1 MKLAQQGDLPKNEIR
16 KRVLTRLVASPLVVG
31 PVMLGFTAIVA
42 GWAMDLKQMALCL
55 FGGLAG
61 MMVGAGAFFTKWM
74 VSGQQVAQDVLTE
87 WEKEQSQSHI
97 RDLDQL
103 EADLTEAD
111 EDPRPEE
118 ALKDLRALVA
128 TFGTLEKQP
137 QNAAWPMI
145 MEVRMQVE
153 ALFEHCVRLIR
164 QSHALWE
171 TASRLNTASAKDP
184 IMAQREGLI
193 EEVQTCV
200 SQLSQTMVSLQNIHQ
215 VESNSERL
223 KQMRNNLDESLE
235 VARKV
240 ESRMRQ
246 WPATAHHDSKTE

>member
-1 MKLAQQGDLPKNEIR
+1 
-16 KRVLTRLVASPLVVG
+16 
-31 PVMLGFTAIVA
+31 
-42 GWAMDLKQMALCL
+42 
-55 FGGLAG
+55 
-61 MMVGAGAFFTKWM
+61 
-74 VSGQQVAQDVLTE
+74 
-87 WEKEQSQSHI
+87 
-97 RDLDQL
+97 
-103 EADLTEAD
+103 
-111 EDPRPEE
+111 
-118 ALKDLRALVA
+118 
-128 TFGTLEKQP
+128 
-137 QNAAWPMI
+137 MI
-145 MEVRMQVE
+145 IEVRMQVE

-164 QSHALWE
+164 QSLALWE

-215 VESNSERL
+215 VESNTERL